1 MFTLADLAQI
11 ETDVL
16 RKSVIDT
23 LLMEADVMK
32 FVPWETIGALSTKI
46 VRYKDLPSIGF
57 RAIGGDYSE
66 GNVRMEQAIEHI
78 ALMGVYCDADK
89 AQIRAKNTIAEARA
103 VQQTA
108 ALKGMAYNFNDK
120 FINGDPEASSAT
132 VNEFKGLKKR
142 ISDLNSDGF
151 TGQYIDNAGTS
162 GDGILLNSAER
173 HNFLDHV
180 DQAVYAIK
188 GHKPDMALMN
198 HNVLLAL
205 RSVLRR
211 EGLLDTTKDQFDR
224 VVNVYDGCELQ
235 DIGVKADQTTEILP
249 NSETL
254 EDEGAAESTSIYF
267 VRFGIGEYMWGIQEY
282 DLEVDD
288 IGQLED
294 GVTYRTIVDWPLGLA
309 ILDPYSVARLYAIIP
324 NSST

>member
-1 MFTLADLAQI
+1 MFTLADMAQI

-16 RKSVIDT
+16 RKSVFDT
-23 LLMEADVMK
+23 LLMESRVQE

-66 GNVRMEQAIEHI
+66 GNVRMQQAIEHI
-78 ALMGVYCDADK
+78 ALMGVYCDTDK
-89 AQIRAKNTIAEARA
+89 AQVRAKNTIAEARA
-103 VQQTA
+103 IQQTA
-108 ALKGMAYNFNDK
+108 ALKGMAYHFNDK
-120 FINGDPEASSAT
+120 FVNGNPEASSTT
-132 VNEFKGLKKR
+132 VNEFKGLKER
-142 ISDLNSDGF
+142 IEDIRVDYS
-151 TGQYIDNAGTS
+151 GQYIDNDGTS

-180 DQAVYAIK
+180 DQAMYAIK
-188 GHKPDMALMN
+188 GHKPDMGLMN

-224 VVNVYDGCELQ
+224 VVNVYGGCELQ

-249 NSETL
+249 NTETL
-254 EDEGAAESTSIYF
+254 EDAGAAESTSIYF
-267 VRFGIGEYMWGIQEY
+267 VRFGVGEYMWGIQEY
-282 DLEVDD
+282 EIEVDD

-294 GVTYRTIVDWPLGLA
+294 GVTYRTIVDWPVGLA
-309 ILDPYSVARLYAIIP
+309 ILDPYSVSRLYAIIP
-324 NSST
+324 NAST